1 MQRVCVGASVA
12 FEHRLGQKR
21 APLGRWVLA
30 TSFPEKTLRLEGV
43 SEKHALANV
52 LRMAGFHALTSQVC
66 QC

>member
-30 TSFPEKTLRLEGV
+30 TSFPEKTLRLEGEFLFV
-43 SEKHALANV
+43 P
-52 LRMAGFHALTSQVC
+52 VC
-66 QC
+66 RSRAFPKNTP